1 MTALA
6 TVLAFSSAFCFGLGL
21 VLTQIGLRELS
32 PLAGAAIS
40 IPSSTLLFI
49 ALAPFMLAHAT
60 PVWAAVPIFVAVGL
74 VYPGVVT
81 LMTFEANRVLGPVI
95 TGALGNLAPLFAVA
109 VAVILLSEPLRPLQL
124 AGILAI
130 VAGVVALTF
139 HRDGDGA
146 RWRWWY
152 LLLPLVAAAMRGL
165 IQPSIKFGLDIW
177 PSAFAAALISYIMSS
192 AVVIVAARA
201 RTGRLLAPA
210 SGYGRAW
217 FVAVGISNGL
227 AVLLMYAALANGP
240 VSLVSPLVAT
250 YPLATALLGALLL
263 GKAERGMHAIL
274 GAMLT
279 VAGVVLLLMA

>member
-21 VLTQIGLRELS
+21 VLTQIGLRDLT

-40 IPSSTLLFI
+40 IPSSTLLFA
-49 ALAPFMLAHAT
+49 ALSPFVLAHT
-60 PVWAAVPIFVAVGL
+60 TVVWAAVPVFVAVGL

-109 VAVILLSEPLRPLQL
+109 VAVVVLSEPLRALQL
-124 AGILAI
+124 AGILTI
-130 VAGVVALTF
+130 VAGVVVLTLR
-139 HRDGDGA
+139 RDGDGA
-146 RWRWWY
+146 RWRSWY

-192 AVVIVAARA
+192 MVVITAARL
-201 RTGRLLAPA
+201 RTGRLLAA
-210 SGYGRAW
+210 AAGNGRRW

-240 VSLVSPLVAT
+240 VALVSPLVAT
-250 YPLATALLGALLL
+250 YPLATAVLGALLL
-263 GKAERGMHAIL
+263 GKAERGVHAIL
-274 GAMLT
+274 GAVLT
-279 VAGVVLLLMA
+279 VAGVVLLLIT